1 MFRVFRLISRVSRSL
16 FDISSS
22 RLQNPA
28 GSVVFSFQAGEL
40 MQTNS
45 LQSLSKYGGD
55 KRHWSPAI
63 TLAIIVGIFFAMML
77 VSLGPG
83 TEAKAKIGRLPKD
96 SIASHPLR
104 TFDGRQFSLAEL
116 RGRVVVLDF
125 FAVWCG
131 HSKRHIPTL
140 TRFSDEDRQRGL
152 QIIGLAVQDSES
164 TSERISQFIKD
175 FKIAYPVGVI
185 KDHIFSDYVESR
197 DVSVPQT
204 LVYGRDGR
212 LVAHFNGHDPQVDAE
227 LTATI
232 RRELEK

>member
-1 MFRVFRLISRVSRSL
+1 
-16 FDISSS
+16 
-22 RLQNPA
+22 
-28 GSVVFSFQAGEL
+28 

-45 LQSLSKYGGD
+45 LQSLSKYSRD
-55 KRHWSPAI
+55 RWRRSLAF
-63 TLAIIVGIFFAMML
+63 TLAVIVGIFFAAMPG
-77 VSLGPG
+77 STGSG
-83 TEAKAKIGRLPKD
+83 TEAKAKVGRLPKD
-96 SIASHPLR
+96 SIANHPLR
-104 TFDGRQFSLAEL
+104 TFDGRQFSLTEL

-140 TRFSDEDRQRGL
+140 TRFSDDDRQRGL

-175 FKIAYPVGVI
+175 FKIAYPIGVI

-212 LVAHFNGHDPQVDAE
+212 LVAHFNGHDPQIDAE

>member
-1 MFRVFRLISRVSRSL
+1 
-16 FDISSS
+16 
-22 RLQNPA
+22 
-28 GSVVFSFQAGEL
+28 

-45 LQSLSKYGGD
+45 LQSLSKYIWV
-55 KRHWSPAI
+55 KWRRSLAF
-63 TLAIIVGIFFAMML
+63 TLAIIAGFFFAAML
-77 VSLGPG
+77 ISLGSG
-83 TEAKAKIGRLPKD
+83 TEAKARIGKLPKD
-96 SIASHPLR
+96 SIANHPLR
-104 TFDGRQFSLAEL
+104 TFDGRQFSLADL
-116 RGRVVVLDF
+116 RGQVVVLDF

-140 TRFSDEDRQRGL
+140 TKFGDDERRRGL

-175 FKIAYPVGVI
+175 FKIAYPIGVI
-185 KDHIFSDYVESR
+185 KDHIFSEYVESR

-212 LVAHFNGHDPQVDAE
+212 LVAHFNGHDPKIDAD

-232 RRELEK
+232 RRELDKQ